1 MVEGNAKEEIEV
13 KDKTEKSCDNSDL
26 DEMPR
31 VVFIV
36 NEKSCEILVVN
47 EWSIEIE
54 VTNEMVGEI
63 LLVNKISDVNIVVN
77 ERSVDISEE
86 YSGAS
91 PEVDKICVI
100 VVGAGGVIDGVAV
113 PLLPW
118 AFLFSRTV
126 TGRSVYTYQAITP
139 NPNSS
144 VKRPV
149 STLWE
154 STFVKSCMP
163 SK

>member
-1 MVEGNAKEEIEV
+1 
-13 KDKTEKSCDNSDL
+13 
-26 DEMPR
+26 MPR

-63 LLVNKISDVNIVVN
+63 LLVNKMSDVNIVVN
-77 ERSVDISEE
+77 ERSDDITEE
-86 YSGAS
+86 YSVAS

-113 PLLPW
+113 PLLP
-118 AFLFSRTV
+118 
-126 TGRSVYTYQAITP
+126 
-139 NPNSS
+139 
-144 VKRPV
+144 
-149 STLWE
+149 
-154 STFVKSCMP
+154 
-163 SK
+163 